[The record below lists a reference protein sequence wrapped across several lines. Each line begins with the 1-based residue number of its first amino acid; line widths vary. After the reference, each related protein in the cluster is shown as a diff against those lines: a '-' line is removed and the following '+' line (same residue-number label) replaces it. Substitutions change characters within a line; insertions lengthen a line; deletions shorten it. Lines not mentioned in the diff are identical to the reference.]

1 MTFRV
6 WPKRNGFILCI
17 LILAAVFL
25 FCVWDL
31 DVIRHR
37 SEVTD
42 GAGSVTEYTE
52 TAAGG
57 NAGGFFTA
65 SEDHLDS
72 LCLYT
77 GAVKDTDRL
86 RLHLY
91 HIENG
96 TKPVQI
102 AYEAAF
108 LDAPDYNGTAVFKLD
123 ADTVPGDS
131 YLCILKTPSG
141 TVEVG
146 LADPLL
152 EGPAFDNALKNDEG
166 LPGKRLAGSLHYST
180 ALSAGIRLLI
190 TAATV
195 LAAAF
200 ISFLIYRKCSLV
212 EPVTIRKSIRPV
224 LMPVILIA
232 SAVFLIEVWAFK
244 RFDMRLPDLLV
255 YTAGIL
261 LFVLLSGFVLYAY
274 PSLDKEAQQKD
285 IRAALPADWPVRLK
299 GVLISICIAAVLLC
313 CCNYQ
318 NGLVDLDHDIAER
331 AMLIW
336 FSVMLVIMAL
346 PAGKKDA
353 LPEGLPARF
362 RAVPAGV
369 WMIVSCVVCFLLYR
383 RGKVTPDIS
392 VEYEEINRSA
402 RLMYAAV
409 IAMGT
414 AAVLTVTD
422 LAGRFIQRST
432 ARKGQH
438 IKLCL
443 WFAIPAAAFFA
454 STLIFRN
461 TRGWTVLLVL
471 SAVLFGIRYILW
483 QDRRAFYGYLSRGVI
498 LHFLLCV
505 VYCLCHRYFLS
516 YLYTRYSM
524 HFHTVTVTAVYL
536 SVVICAAV
544 TAAIDRF
551 CRIAGEKD
559 AFPGIGKTVLFMWK
573 ELSVMGLACTYLLF
587 TMSRTGII
595 AVLFMLFMVFVLVSA
610 ARRMAGR
617 MILLY
622 ILMAIAALLI
632 FPQAFTAQRVIPA
645 VVGEPDLFKMEKYP
659 EEVMRGRHVGSVYYI
674 SIERFATIFSN
685 KLFNTE
691 EAKFAFSMDPDR
703 HIWWETE
710 YDITPEQHEAVAA
723 MVAETG
729 IGTYAAS
736 LGDKD
741 PSENTASESLPE
753 ESGTQLPAQ
762 EDTIEE
768 YANGRLD
775 YYRAYL
781 KNMNLTGHDVMG
793 VELPDGEI
801 SVHAHNTYL
810 QVSFDHGV
818 IAGLLFVLMLLAGA
832 IRAGMYY
839 NKAGRTDDCCACLP
853 FAAIMAFM
861 MTGMVEWV
869 YHLCNPM
876 TVLLLLSIIPLV
888 YREDHEYKTV

>member
-1 MTFRV
+1 MT
-6 WPKRNGFILCI
+6 
-17 LILAAVFL
+17 
-25 FCVWDL
+25 
-31 DVIRHR
+31 
-37 SEVTD
+37 
-42 GAGSVTEYTE
+42 
-52 TAAGG
+52 
-57 NAGGFFTA
+57 
-65 SEDHLDS
+65 
-72 LCLYT
+72 
-77 GAVKDTDRL
+77 
-86 RLHLY
+86 
-91 HIENG
+91 
-96 TKPVQI
+96 
-102 AYEAAF
+102 
-108 LDAPDYNGTAVFKLD
+108 
-123 ADTVPGDS
+123 
-131 YLCILKTPSG
+131 
-141 TVEVG
+141 
-146 LADPLL
+146 
-152 EGPAFDNALKNDEG
+152 
-166 LPGKRLAGSLHYST
+166 
-180 ALSAGIRLLI
+180 
-190 TAATV
+190 
-195 LAAAF
+195 
-200 ISFLIYRKCSLV
+200 
-212 EPVTIRKSIRPV
+212 
-224 LMPVILIA
+224 PVIILS
-232 SAVFLIEVWAFK
+232 SAVFLTEVWAFK
-244 RFDMRLPDLLV
+244 RFDMRLPDLLI

-274 PSLDKEAQQKD
+274 PSLDKEAGQSN
-285 IRAALPADWPVRLK
+285 IRITIPADLPGKLK
-299 GVLISICIAAVLLC
+299 GILICVCIAVILYY

-336 FSVMLVIMAL
+336 FSVMLAVMAL
-346 PAGKKDA
+346 PAAGCGDA
-353 LPEGLPARF
+353 PDRSRIRNKAYAA
-362 RAVPAGV
+362 AV
-369 WMIVSCVVCFLLYR
+369 WIIVSGIVCFVLYR

-392 VEYEEINRSA
+392 EEFEKINRSS
-402 RLMYAAV
+402 RLLYGAVVCTGAV
-409 IAMGT
+409 IA
-414 AAVLTVTD
+414 ATVAE
-422 LAGRFIQRST
+422 LADRFMHRDTMQKGPGRRF
-432 ARKGQH
+432 
-438 IKLCL
+438 CL
-443 WFAIPAAAFFA
+443 WFAVPAVAFFIL
-454 STLIFRN
+454 SLVFRN

-471 SAVLFGIRYILW
+471 SSVLFGIRYFLW
-483 QDRRAFYGYLSRGVI
+483 PERGEFYRYLARGIV
-498 LHFLLCV
+498 LHFMLCV

-536 SVVICAAV
+536 SVVICAAISL
-544 TAAIDRF
+544 AIDRF
-551 CRIAGEKD
+551 CRIAGSKES
-559 AFPGIGKTVLFMWK
+559 FPGYGKMIVLMWK
-573 ELSVMGLACTYLLF
+573 ELFAVGLSCTYLLF

-610 ARRMAGR
+610 SRRMAGR
-617 MILLY
+617 MLLLY
-622 ILMAIAALLI
+622 IIMAAAAVLV

-645 VVGEPDLFKMEKYP
+645 IVGEPDLFKMENYP

-710 YDITPEQHEAVAA
+710 YDITPEQHEEVAA

-741 PSENTASESLPE
+741 PAENMAADQAAQEEGTSLPAE
-753 ESGTQLPAQ
+753 

-781 KNMNLTGHDVMG
+781 SNMNLTGHDVMG
-793 VELPDGEI
+793 CELPDGEI

-810 QVSFDHGV
+810 QVSYDHGI
-818 IAGLLFVLMLLAGA
+818 IAGALFVLMLLAGA

-839 NKAGRTDDCCACLP
+839 NRAGRTDHGCACLP